1 MIRGIAQLFSSSNR
15 DLLKRIAFTLLCVG
29 LFCLGTTVTVPWAS
43 KLSQDLGFLEIF
55 NLMSGGGLQNFSIF
69 ALGVS
74 PYITASIITQLLQM
88 DIIPYFKEL
97 KEQGYVGRQKINK
110 ITRYLAIVLAFIQAY
125 ALCIFYMKSLGTMG
139 MIKTALVMTAGT
151 SFCLWLGDEITK
163 KGVGNGTSMLIL
175 AGIVQSMPSIFTG
188 AYNAFI
194 NGEFALSLGITL
206 FVIFVLAYILV
217 LVGIIYIQLAERRIP
232 IQYANRTT
240 SAYGAQQSYLPIKMN
255 SAGVMPVIF
264 AQIILTVPSTIV
276 ALIGNETAENF
287 INKYILYT
295 SNTGILLYIILILFF
310 GYFYTFMVMN
320 PDEMS
325 KNLNERGGYIPGIRP
340 GEDTSKYIS
349 SSISKLTIVG
359 NVFLVIIAI
368 LPILVSKLSELLA
381 SNSSGLSGTI
391 TIGGTGLLIVV
402 GVAIET
408 YKQIE
413 SSLLARSYKEKR
425 KRLR

>member
-1 MIRGIAQLFSSSNR
+1 MFRGFSQLFSKSNK
-15 DLLKRIAFTLLCVG
+15 DLRKRIYFTLACIG
-29 LFCLGTTVTVPWAS
+29 LFCLGTTVTIPWAS
-43 KLSQDLGFLEIF
+43 KIYQDLGFLQIF

-97 KEQGYVGRQKINK
+97 KDQGYVGRQKINK
-110 ITRYLAIVLAFIQAY
+110 ITRYLSIVLAFVQAY
-125 ALCIFYMKSLGTMG
+125 ALCIFYMKSMSTME

-151 SFCLWLGDEITK
+151 SFCLWLGDQITK
-163 KGVGNGTSMLIL
+163 KGIGNGSSMIIL
-175 AGIVQSMPSIFTG
+175 AGIIQSMPSIFIG
-188 AYNAFI
+188 AYDAFI
-194 NGEFALSLGITL
+194 NGSLSLALGITL
-206 FVIFVLAYILV
+206 FIAFILVYILV

-240 SAYGAQQSYLPIKMN
+240 SAYGAQQSYLPIKIN
-255 SAGVMPVIF
+255 SAGVIPVIF
-264 AQIILTVPSTIV
+264 AQILLTVPSTIV
-276 ALIGNETAENF
+276 AFTQNEAAINF
-287 INKYILYT
+287 INNYIVYT
-295 SNTGILLYIILILFF
+295 SNTGLILYLILILFF
-310 GYFYTFMVMN
+310 GYFYTFMIMN
-320 PDEMS
+320 PEEMS

-359 NVFLVIIAI
+359 SIFLMIIAV
-368 LPILVSKLSELLA
+368 LPVLISKFT
-381 SNSSGLSGTI
+381 GLPSTV

-425 KRLR
+425 KRLK

>member
-1 MIRGIAQLFSSSNR
+1 MFRGFSQLFSKSNK
-15 DLLKRIAFTLLCVG
+15 DLRKRIYFTLACLG
-29 LFCLGTTVTVPWAS
+29 LFCLGTTVTIPWAS
-43 KLSQDLGFLEIF
+43 KIYQDLGFLEIF

-97 KEQGYVGRQKINK
+97 KDQGYVGRQKINK
-110 ITRYLAIVLAFIQAY
+110 ITRYLAIVLGFIQAY
-125 ALCIFYMKSLGTMG
+125 ALCIFYMKDLGTME

-151 SFCLWLGDEITK
+151 SFCLWLGDQITK
-163 KGVGNGTSMLIL
+163 KGIGNGSSMIIM
-175 AGIVQSMPSIFTG
+175 AGIIQSMPGIFTG
-188 AYNAFI
+188 AYNSFI
-194 NGEFALSLGITL
+194 NGSFALGLGITL
-206 FVIFVLAYILV
+206 FVIYILVYILV

-240 SAYGAQQSYLPIKMN
+240 SAYGAQQSYLPIKIN
-255 SAGVMPVIF
+255 SAGVIPVIF
-264 AQIILTVPSTIV
+264 AQILLTVPSTIV
-276 ALIGNETAENF
+276 AFTKNDAAINF
-287 INKYILYT
+287 VNKYIVYT
-295 SNTGILLYIILILFF
+295 SNTGIILYVLLIFFF

-340 GEDTSKYIS
+340 GNDTSNYIS

-359 NVFLVIIAI
+359 SLFLMIIAV
-368 LPILVSKLSELLA
+368 LPVLISKV
-381 SNSSGLSGTI
+381 SGLSSTV

-425 KRLR
+425 KRIR